1 MKIGKYEISS
11 INTGEFCLDGGAMF
25 GIIPKPL
32 WEKTNL
38 SDDRNRVVLNSRCL
52 LLENGSRKILIDTGI
67 GSNWDEK
74 FMDIYRIDQTQNSLF
89 NSLEKQGVKPEEIT
103 DIILTH
109 LHFDHTG
116 GAVLFSEGEVFPA
129 FPNAKYYVQKK
140 HFDWA
145 KNPSEKDKGSFVQ
158 DRFIPLAEEGVL
170 QFIENEE
177 YFDDEIELILF
188 DGHTPAQQLLKIS
201 DSSNTLFYCGDLIPF
216 SSHLRLPYIM
226 SFDLNPLK
234 TLSEKKI
241 ILKKALIE
249 DWILIFEHDPYNI
262 AVKIEERGKKYSV
275 KENVE
280 I

>member
-234 TLSEKKI
+234 TLSEKKK

>member
-89 NSLEKQGVKPEEIT
+89 NSFEKQGIKSEEIT
-103 DIILTH
+103 DVILTH